1 MQRSTATRRTQVII
15 GHILPG
21 KHSNAL
27 SLQTTSASVD
37 LVQPTVLPEQIK
49 TQNHDFTAL
58 QDDFTFRPYVSG
70 KDDAAFKALDY
81 ICYQGEKTKL
91 ISEFLLKHPWETV
104 QPRGSSLVAEDY
116 KGDVAGVARSY
127 IYDCNVNGA
136 ASSTSYVFLIRV
148 HPDYRRMSLAI
159 YLTARLF
166 YRDVT
171 EADVQYMTSWVVVDN
186 NASLGLQDRI
196 ASVGK
201 EVYGMPESEIIGAY
215 RCLGSFLSNFQ
226 QVTSPYLKLD
236 ESLIFRQLTSAQHAS
251 SVVAPQYVDSQFYS
265 HDLLELYSSPLSL
278 GLFTIFAKNPQT
290 GREELMASIS
300 AWNSGEV
307 RVSSFRDSDFRSD
320 GAFLLYNPW
329 FHPSVQ
335 GQSAFRS
342 LLANVAQNM
351 SDKGFR
357 FVNIFLPNGDTCPLQ
372 KLYVPIIQEIE
383 KAAKMNVTWRARVWY
398 VRNKVHL
405 DMIKYPNIF
414 YDPRQT
420 LI

>member
-1 MQRSTATRRTQVII
+1 MQHAVSRRTQVII
-15 GHILPG
+15 GHIIPR
-21 KHSNAL
+21 NNQADAFR
-27 SLQTTSASVD
+27 LQSTSTD
-37 LVQPTVLPEQIK
+37 LVQPTVLPNEIK
-49 TQNHDFTAL
+49 TQNHDFTTL

-91 ISEFLLKHPWETV
+91 ISEFVLKHPWETV

-127 IYDCNVNGA
+127 IYDCNVNGE

-186 NASLGLQDRI
+186 TASLGLQDRI

-215 RCLGSFLSNFQ
+215 RCLGCPLTEFTSKFSAPLNNSTIFR
-226 QVTSPYLKLD
+226 QVTSSQVAT
-236 ESLIFRQLTSAQHAS
+236 SL
-251 SVVAPQYVDSQFYS
+251 VAPHYADSQFFP
-265 HDLLELYSSPLSL
+265 HDLQALFASPLSL
-278 GLFTIFAKNPQT
+278 GVFTISAKNPTT
-290 GREELMASIS
+290 GEEEVMASIS

-307 RVSSFRDSDFRSD
+307 RISSFRDSDFRSD
-320 GAFLLYNPW
+320 GAILLYNPW
-329 FHPSVQ
+329 FHPSPEGREFFKQLV
-335 GQSAFRS
+335 GQTC
-342 LLANVAQNM
+342 LTM

-357 FVNIFLPNGDTCPLQ
+357 FVNFFLPNDLNSEVQ
-372 KLYVPIIQEIE
+372 KQYLPVIE
-383 KAAKMNVTWRARVWY
+383 KIEKLAKMNVTWRARVWY
-398 VRNKVHL
+398 VRNKTRL
-405 DMIKYPNIF
+405 NMNKFSNIF